1 MKKKLTIIIAVVV
14 VAAAVI
20 VSLSWKKAETIP
32 VVMQKDAVTG
42 QSIYTNTEYG
52 FSVAY
57 SDAWDGP
64 AERLAAKPE
73 DKSSALNAIFLSPAT
88 SEAVVIQGKAGDTES
103 MNDLAALLGSPSK
116 VVTVGG
122 QPALRYEYV
131 GPINEEA
138 ALYAKTVMFAVKGL
152 KAGSVTIGYQQI
164 APTEAKAK
172 AADLT
177 KLNEFVSHITFK

>member
-1 MKKKLTIIIAVVV
+1 MKKKLIIIIAVVV
-14 VAAAVI
+14 LVAAAI
-20 VSLSWKKAETIP
+20 VSLTWKKSDNIP

-64 AERLAAKPE
+64 AERLAASPE
-73 DKSSALNAIFLSPAT
+73 NKSSAVNAIFLSPGT
-88 SEAVVIQGKAGDTES
+88 SEAVVIQGKAGDTQS
-103 MNDLAALLGSPSK
+103 LNDMAAVLDFPYK
-116 VVTVGG
+116 VVTLGG
-122 QPALRYEYV
+122 LPALRYEYV

-138 ALYAKTVMFAVKGL
+138 TAYAKTVMFTVAGL
-152 KAGSVTIGYQQI
+152 KAGSVSIGYQKI

-172 AADLT
+172 AANLT
-177 KLNEFVSHITFK
+177 KLNDFVSRITFK